1 MEFSDSLS
9 VIIWINVRFC
19 LPFTFLLIALCCLV
33 RLDRAPVSY
42 YMNLLLSNLV
52 QLIILIALPR
62 HSDYHW
68 KHLVSVHIYAC
79 CALAALCFRM
89 VIALERCFL
98 ISFPLPY
105 SVTQTKGLLIVCVFV
120 WMFSLGSGPVFLKFL
135 HGLLF
140 LIFALLPAPVFIV
153 SLFWTLKS
161 INTNVSVSSEETDR
175 TMGMLLVLLVNYFVS
190 IFPAVI
196 YYIYLGDFNRYYFKI
211 ADIFLTLFLLGP
223 CLDLILFV
231 FMCEGLTDKLLLRLC
246 SCRKET
252 SEGSDLSSS
261 SV

>member
-1 MEFSDSLS
+1 MEFSDSLI

-79 CALAALCFRM
+79 CALASLYFRT

-98 ISFPLPY
+98 MSSLLPR
-105 SVTQTKGLLIVCVFV
+105 SVTQTKRLLIVCL
-120 WMFSLGSGPVFLKFL
+120 WAFSFGLGSLFLKFL

-140 LIFALLPAPVFIV
+140 LIFMLLPAPVFIV
-153 SLFWTLKS
+153 SLLWTLRS
-161 INTNVSVSSEETDR
+161 TNTNLSVSSEEKDR
-175 TMGMLLVLLVNYFVS
+175 TMGMLLVLLVNYFIS

-196 YYIYLGDFNRYYFKI
+196 YCIYLGDFNRYHFKI
-211 ADIFLTLFLLGP
+211 ADIFLSLFLLGP

-231 FMCEGLTDKLLLRLC
+231 FMCEGLIDKLLLCLC